1 MARIINT
8 EQIHESIVIGKTIS
22 HYKILEK
29 LGEGGMGV
37 VYKAEDTKLKRI
49 VALKFLPL
57 HTLASA
63 EEKSR
68 FVHEAQAAAA
78 LNHANI
84 CTVYEIDESE
94 GQTFIAME
102 YIEGQNLKQ
111 KVGSSPLKLEETLD
125 IAMQVAQG
133 LHEAHEKEIV
143 HRDIKTANVMTTSKG
158 QVKIMD
164 FGLAKLREQTKLT
177 KTGTTM
183 GTAAYMSPEQTQGEE
198 VDQRTDIW
206 SLGVL
211 LYEMLTGKLPFAGDY
226 EQAVTYSILHEEPE
240 PITGLRTGVP
250 MELERIVFKVL
261 EKNPEERYQH
271 ADELLTD
278 LQRVQKSLETKSHR
292 FVPSEVK
299 SRGRRWSTSPVLWT
313 TIIVLFGLAG
323 GVLLFYPS
331 ETIPFSERDWIL
343 ITDFEN
349 LTGDGVFDKSLN
361 IALTVSVQQ
370 SKYVNVFPRTRMQET
385 LKRMQIEKADT
396 LDQELGSEI
405 AMREEIPV
413 LVVPTISLIGG
424 IYALSARIVDPNTQL
439 DLGTVASQAKGKNK
453 ILEALDNLAEQIRGD
468 LGESLASISEQAIPL
483 PKVTTSSLEALKSF
497 AEGRRLSRTDGE
509 SALNLIAEAVKL
521 DSNFALAHAYLG
533 VHYYIVN
540 NRPKGEEHF
549 KKALSHTERLTL
561 RERLWVQAVSE
572 DWRGDRER
580 AIQSYKTFLAQYPDD
595 SSGWFRLG
603 YTCMIT
609 DHLEQA
615 IDAFSRMLEIEPS
628 NAAAQVNLAT
638 CYKMEMGK
646 EEEAAANY
654 LKAFE
659 MKPEMIT
666 EIFVNHEYG
675 FLRVRMGD
683 IEKAKETFEKML
695 SEKQNWR
702 KAKGR
707 RSLALLNMF
716 LGKHAVAIHH
726 LKEAILLNKTIGE
739 KLSEMRD
746 HLYFA
751 TALKAKGRTEEFEQE
766 MNAVKRLQT
775 ELNLA
780 PFWLELIGKVYA
792 RIGRIEEA
800 RQLLDDMPAR
810 IHDLVASSGVAR
822 SNRGDQAAYKLLSG
836 EVQLGRKNYDEAIE
850 LFEIS
855 YKLLEGNDAL
865 ESLAYGYLVSGNVDA
880 AISKY
885 QELIARKHLGHEA
898 QEYWILAHYQ
908 LGKIYEA
915 KGEVEKA
922 IEYYQQFVDIWKEG
936 DEDLVDLINVKTRLA
951 ELQGRSKK

>member
-1 MARIINT
+1 
-8 EQIHESIVIGKTIS
+8 
-22 HYKILEK
+22 
-29 LGEGGMGV
+29 
-37 VYKAEDTKLKRI
+37 
-49 VALKFLPL
+49 
-57 HTLASA
+57 
-63 EEKSR
+63 
-68 FVHEAQAAAA
+68 
-78 LNHANI
+78 
-84 CTVYEIDESE
+84 
-94 GQTFIAME
+94 
-102 YIEGQNLKQ
+102 
-111 KVGSSPLKLEETLD
+111 
-125 IAMQVAQG
+125 
-133 LHEAHEKEIV
+133 
-143 HRDIKTANVMTTSKG
+143 
-158 QVKIMD
+158 
-164 FGLAKLREQTKLT
+164 
-177 KTGTTM
+177 
-183 GTAAYMSPEQTQGEE
+183 
-198 VDQRTDIW
+198 
-206 SLGVL
+206 
-211 LYEMLTGKLPFAGDY
+211 
-226 EQAVTYSILHEEPE
+226 
-240 PITGLRTGVP
+240 
-250 MELERIVFKVL
+250 LERIVFKVL

-278 LQRVQKSLETKSHR
+278 LQRVQKTLETKSR
-292 FVPSEVK
+292 GAVLSEVK
-299 SRGRRWSTSPVLWT
+299 SQRRGWSVSPVLWT

-370 SKYVNVFPRTRMQET
+370 SKYVNVFPRTRVQET

-405 AMREEIPV
+405 ALREGIPV
-413 LVVPTISLIGG
+413 LVVPVISLIGEV
-424 IYALSARIVDPNTQL
+424 YALSARIVDPNTQL
-439 DLGTVASQAKGKNK
+439 DLKSVASQAKGKNK

-533 VHYYIVN
+533 VHYYIGN
-540 NRPKGEEHF
+540 NRPKGEKHF

-580 AIQSYKTFLAQYPDD
+580 AIRSYKTFLAQYPDD

-638 CYKMEMGK
+638 CYNMEMGK

-659 MKPEMIT
+659 MKPELIT
-666 EIFVNHEYG
+666 GIFVNREYG
-675 FLRVRMGD
+675 FLQVRMGD

-695 SEKQNWR
+695 SEEQNSK
-702 KAKGR
+702 KAKGH

-716 LGKHAVAIHH
+716 LGKHSVAIHH
-726 LKEAILLNKTIGE
+726 LEEAILLNKTTAGA
-739 KLSEMRD
+739 KLSEFRN
-746 HLYFA
+746 HLYLA
-751 TALKAKGRTEEFEQE
+751 TVFKGKGMMDEFEE
-766 MNAVKRLQT
+766 ELNAAKRLQM
-775 ELNLA
+775 ELTLA
-780 PFWLELIGKVYA
+780 PSWLESIGKIYA

-800 RQLLDDMPAR
+800 SQLLDDMPAR

-855 YKLLEGNDAL
+855 YKLIEGNDAL
-865 ESLAYGYLVSGNVDA
+865 ESLAYGYLVSGNVDE

-885 QELIARKHLGHEA
+885 QELIARKNLGHEA
-898 QEYWILAHYQ
+898 QEYWILAHKQ
-908 LGKIYEA
+908 LGEIYEA